1 MKSVT
6 MTIVLLASTIG
17 LTTLSAHAQGMGGL
31 GGGHKHQQKT
41 DKSDPQK
48 PKADDKAYNAAIKN
62 LPDKPY
68 DPWQGAR

>member
-6 MTIVLLASTIG
+6 MAIVLLASSVG
-17 LTTLSAHAQGMGGL
+17 LTTLSAHAQGMGGF

-41 DKSDPQK
+41 DKSNPQK
-48 PKADDKAYNAAIKN
+48 PKADDKAYNAALKN

>member
-6 MTIVLLASTIG
+6 MAIVLLASAFG
-17 LTTLSAHAQGMGGL
+17 LTTISAHAQGMGGL
-31 GGGHKHQQKT
+31 GGGHRHQQKT
-41 DKSDPQK
+41 DKNDPQK
-48 PKADDKAYNAAIKN
+48 SKADDKAYNAALKN